1 MNKILVLGGGSWGTT
16 LGNLLAEKD
25 HNVSLWARNSK
36 IFKKVKNNW
45 VNNLYLPKYKLSRNL
60 KIVSNL
66 KGAFKDVELVIIAI
80 PSKGFRSISSK
91 ISKYLDNQ
99 KILIASKGIE
109 NKSFMTMSEVFIDE
123 TNYLKKNIMVLS
135 GPNIADEIM
144 RKNISASVIAGS
156 DKKSLNHVSDL
167 FNSDFFKFENCTEQ
181 QAANGGSFQIVSLCA
196 HGESERYG
204 KDYHG
209 IALRAIEDQN
219 LLCLKSY
226 KFKIDLT
233 WKYPLRGYS
242 R

>member
-66 KGAFKDVELVIIAI
+66 KDAFKDVELVIIAI

-109 NKSFMTMSEVFIDE
+109 NKSFMTMS
-123 TNYLKKNIMVLS
+123 
-135 GPNIADEIM
+135 
-144 RKNISASVIAGS
+144 
-156 DKKSLNHVSDL
+156 
-167 FNSDFFKFENCTEQ
+167 
-181 QAANGGSFQIVSLCA
+181 
-196 HGESERYG
+196 
-204 KDYHG
+204 
-209 IALRAIEDQN
+209 
-219 LLCLKSY
+219 
-226 KFKIDLT
+226 
-233 WKYPLRGYS
+233 
-242 R
+242 